1 MFINRC
7 GSGRADQRSIN
18 ALGAIVGLSGKQRQM
33 RRHPFR
39 GDAIMEEQEGYSAL
53 FYFML
58 LIGIIGVLGFVLVA
72 AGSA

>member
-1 MFINRC
+1 
-7 GSGRADQRSIN
+7 
-18 ALGAIVGLSGKQRQM
+18 
-33 RRHPFR
+33 
-39 GDAIMEEQEGYSAL
+39 MEEQDGYSGF

>member
-1 MFINRC
+1 
-7 GSGRADQRSIN
+7 
-18 ALGAIVGLSGKQRQM
+18 
-33 RRHPFR
+33 
-39 GDAIMEEQEGYSAL
+39 MEEQEGYSAL